1 MKHSDWSHTPYTT
14 SWKRIQPMKWCSTCT
29 SLLEFQGLLL
39 EVVTFRLPPLEMVT
53 SASSSPSPPLPE
65 WGKHMARSPETFSE
79 LTFSLLFS
87 VPLPTSCGVVA
98 RYSFEN
104 INWKELGLGPATM
117 SRLILKLC
125 STVQQSRPIE
135 ADWADWDLFPFS
147 SKLLYRYLSVHLSHL
162 YKPISGLTTKTLTST
177 YTLLTQLHLVARI
190 WPLIATLTFHRKFL
204 LKSRALNT
212 ALHIMHWL

>member
-1 MKHSDWSHTPYTT
+1 MKHSDWSHTHYTT
-14 SWKRIQPMKWCSTCT
+14 AWKRIQPMKSCFTCT

-39 EVVTFRLPPLEMVT
+39 EVVTFRLPLVEIVT
-53 SASSSPSPPLPE
+53 SASSSSPSPPLPE

-125 STVQQSRPIE
+125 STVQQTRSIE

-147 SKLLYRYLSVHLSHL
+147 SNLLYRYLSVHLSHL
-162 YKPISGLTTKTLTST
+162 CKLISRVTTKTLTST
-177 YTLLTQLHLVARI
+177 YT
-190 WPLIATLTFHRKFL
+190 
-204 LKSRALNT
+204 
-212 ALHIMHWL
+212 

>member
-1 MKHSDWSHTPYTT
+1 MKHSDWSHTHYTT
-14 SWKRIQPMKWCSTCT
+14 AWKRIQPMKSCFTCT

-39 EVVTFRLPPLEMVT
+39 EVVTFRLPPVEMVT

-79 LTFSLLFS
+79 LTFFLIFS
-87 VPLPTSCGVVA
+87 VPLPTSYGNVSC
-98 RYSFEN
+98 
-104 INWKELGLGPATM
+104 KELGLGPATI

-162 YKPISGLTTKTLTST
+162 CKLISRVTTKTLTST
-177 YTLLTQLHLVARI
+177 YT
-190 WPLIATLTFHRKFL
+190 
-204 LKSRALNT
+204 
-212 ALHIMHWL
+212 